1 MTIIEVQD
9 RHREWY
15 GDLIR
20 IILSLETLAITI
32 ASRTETNSLLHVLL
46 GVQWWARMLMNA
58 AAIAAILILIE
69 ALFSSIAGRVFAIR
83 HMLLLILAF
92 VWATFLFSGVFEF
105 SRTPTITIM
114 AAFNFVLSVGVAFID
129 TVHRSIE
136 SGR

>member
-1 MTIIEVQD
+1 MTIIEVRD

-58 AAIAAILILIE
+58 AAIAA
-69 ALFSSIAGRVFAIR
+69 
-83 HMLLLILAF
+83 
-92 VWATFLFSGVFEF
+92 
-105 SRTPTITIM
+105 
-114 AAFNFVLSVGVAFID
+114 AFNFVLSVGVAFID